1 MLACGATAAPD
12 EKDAIVA
19 EPVALERVAGWK
31 VVEVALAWTCG
42 TVPVEKAEYEVVEVT
57 V

>member
-1 MLACGATAAPD
+1 M
-12 EKDAIVA
+12 A